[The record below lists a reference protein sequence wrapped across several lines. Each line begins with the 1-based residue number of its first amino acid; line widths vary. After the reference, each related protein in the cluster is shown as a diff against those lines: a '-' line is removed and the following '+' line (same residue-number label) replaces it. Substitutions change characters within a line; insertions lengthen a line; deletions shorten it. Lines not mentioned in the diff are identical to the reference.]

1 MYLSF
6 WVTHSVAVTVYKQR
20 ATNSALGSIA
30 HHHLQCHFEHSRD
43 YTDINMAITI
53 QEKADHLTFN
63 GHSDKPAC
71 LINFE
76 ASFTCRCDA
85 VN

>member
-1 MYLSF
+1 VH
-6 WVTHSVAVTVYKQR
+6 VTPDSHTSKPAFL
-20 ATNSALGSIA
+20 NNLGAS
-30 HHHLQCHFEHSRD
+30 LQCHFEHSRD

-76 ASFTCRCDA
+76 ASFTCRFEHS
-85 VN
+85 